1 MTFLR
6 QRDPRIILAV
16 CGLSSI
22 GDFVAFVVLTVRVF
36 EVSSGSA
43 IAVGGLLLVMVVPGV
58 VLTPLVGWLVDHFET
73 RRVLV
78 ATSVGQAVVVAAL
91 ALTTSL
97 APTLALAFVL
107 GAGVAIARPA
117 VFALLPRIAG
127 DDNVTELNAWYQ
139 MVYFGGASV
148 GPAVGGYL
156 TGLVGPSWSLLIDA
170 ATFLVLAAGAAA
182 LRTTRPPVRH
192 DGDGHAPGWR
202 QGLSVVV
209 GDRVVLIVMVV
220 TGLAILMVGAANV
233 GEVFLAKGVLD
244 AGDFG
249 YGLLNASWTLGMVL
263 LLLTVG
269 RRLRPDQLVPG
280 LLIGLTVAS
289 AMTLAVGLA
298 PTIAVAVVLYL
309 IGGGGNGIG
318 NVALRSAI
326 QHRVPDHQLG
336 RAFAVFGG
344 LASAAEI
351 SSAALG
357 GVLVEAAGVRGS
369 FVVLGAAGIA
379 AGVAGVVGYLR
390 LPPAVRAMPER
401 VPMDAAGDG
410 VAVDGSVP
418 VPADGLAGVVTSAG
432 AALAGPAPVPEVT
445 SNGSGT
451 HPHERQASEGSRP
464 AAH

>member
-22 GDFVAFVVLTVRVF
+22 GDFITFVVLTIRVF
-36 EVSSGSA
+36 EVTSGSA

-78 ATSVGQAVVVAAL
+78 ATSVGQALVVAAL

-97 APTLALAFVL
+97 APTLALAFLL

-127 DDNVTELNAWYQ
+127 DENVTELNAWYQ

-148 GPAVGGYL
+148 GPAIGGYL
-156 TGLVGPSWSLLIDA
+156 TGFVGSGWALLIDA
-170 ATFLVLAAGAAA
+170 VTFLILAAGAAS
-182 LRTTRPPVRH
+182 LRTTRPPVRQE
-192 DGDGHAPGWR
+192 GDGHGPGWR
-202 QGLSVVV
+202 QGVSMVV

-220 TGLAILMVGAANV
+220 TALAILMVGAANV
-233 GEVFLAKGVLD
+233 GEVFLAEGELH

-280 LLIGLTVAS
+280 LLIGLSVAS

-298 PTIAVAVVLYL
+298 PTIGVAVVLYL

-318 NVALRSAI
+318 NVAVRSAI
-326 QHRVPDHQLG
+326 QHRVPEHQLG

-357 GVLVEAAGVRGS
+357 GLLVEAAGVRGS
-369 FVVLGAAGIA
+369 FVVLGAAGVA
-379 AGVAGVVGYLR
+379 AAVFGVVGYLR

-401 VPMDAAGDG
+401 VSIEVGGHADALTG
-410 VAVDGSVP
+410 AVTPTTASL
-418 VPADGLAGVVTSAG
+418 AD
-432 AALAGPAPVPEVT
+432 PAPVPDPT
-445 SNGSGT
+445 SNGST
-451 HPHERQASEGSRP
+451 DPHDRQVSEEGSS